1 MQWRQRLLMLFLT
14 AGITAVS
21 LESPAQDIGATWLER
36 TPAWASAVVAG
47 DAETGPWQSAR
58 PTSFEDAYSQLDARL
73 SALEAANSVGDAKPG
88 WIDASSEKFTVE
100 VGGRIEADYV
110 TFAHQD
116 AASRAAY
123 GNIPNYF
130 EFRRLRLY
138 ASGNGYGIY
147 DYRLQ
152 LEFEPEQTFT
162 VRNAD
167 GTDSTTIRT
176 AAVAIRDIWIGIDEI
191 PVLGYVRFGQYF
203 EPFGLEQLTSPW
215 HVSFLERSLPVVFAR
230 ARQVGIEAHN
240 HTAGES
246 LMWSYGVF
254 FPAIDPITKEYVAD
268 RQGTDIAVR
277 AVWTPWCLM
286 EGRYLLHLGAGFVY
300 NDDEDDWIRFFT
312 RPETHE
318 STIFVDTGD
327 FAAASTRRV
336 NAEAAWVRG
345 PLSLQGEYFVV
356 STDGIDATPDMTFH
370 GAYAYA
376 SYFLTGENRLYNR
389 TEGTFSRVEPNTN
402 FWLLRTPAGYDL
414 GWGAWEV
421 LFRWSFVD
429 LDGAGLTSTRRGEL
443 HDTTLGLNW
452 YWNPRTRYML
462 NWIHAYNDIAA
473 VGRNDTDVISMR
485 LEIDF

>member
-1 MQWRQRLLMLFLT
+1 MRQWVLIVLAALGMT
-14 AGITAVS
+14 AIS
-21 LESPAQDIGATWLER
+21 LESPAQEVGALWTEK
-36 TPAWASAVVAG
+36 TPAWASAGVSPGSEAG
-47 DAETGPWQSAR
+47 QWPPAR
-58 PTSFEDAYSQLDARL
+58 LASFENAYAGLDARL
-73 SALEAANSVGDAKPG
+73 SALEAANSANHAKAG
-88 WIDASSEKFTVE
+88 WIDTSTEKFTVK

-116 AASRAAY
+116 AASRAAF
-123 GNIPNYF
+123 GDIPNYF

-138 ASGNGYGIY
+138 ASGKGYGVY
-147 DYRLQ
+147 DYKFQ
-152 LEFEPEQTFT
+152 VDFEPEHSFT

-167 GTDSTTIRT
+167 GTASTTIKS
-176 AAVAIRDIWIGIDEI
+176 AGVAIRDIWIGIDEI
-191 PVLGYVRFGQYF
+191 PVLGYVRFGHYF

-230 ARQVGIEAHN
+230 DRQVGIEAHN
-240 HTAGES
+240 HTADES

-254 FPAIDPITKEYVAD
+254 FPAIDPIAKEYVAD
-268 RQGTDIAVR
+268 SQGTDVAVR
-277 AVWTPWCLM
+277 AVWTPWCVM
-286 EGRYLLHLGAGFVY
+286 EGRHLLHLGAGFVY
-300 NDDEDDWIRFFT
+300 NDDEDDSIRFFT

-327 FAAASTRRV
+327 FAATATQRV

-356 STDGIDATPDMTFH
+356 ATDGIGATPDMTFH
-370 GAYAYA
+370 GAYAYV
-376 SYFLTGENRLYNR
+376 SYFLTGENRIYER
-389 TEGTFSRVEPNTN
+389 TEGAFSGVVPNTN
-402 FWLLRTPAGYDL
+402 FWFVRTSSGCDL
-414 GWGAWEV
+414 GWGAWEM

-429 LDGAGLTSTRRGEL
+429 LDDAALTSPRRGQL

-462 NWIHAYNDIAA
+462 NWIHAFNDIAA
-473 VGRNDTDVISMR
+473 AGRNDTDVISMR